1 MTTIDLSR
9 IAAPDVIEQLDFEV
23 IYQELLAEFKP
34 ELDRISVDTIS
45 SKSDGTPT
53 IQRVRVIPGRG

>member
-1 MTTIDLSR
+1 MTRYEFAAMLYRAMQNGATIDGK
-9 IAAPDVIEQLDFEV
+9 
-23 IYQELLAEFKP
+23 LLAEFKP